1 MVNSQLLLSKDRQ
14 ALIDEIRAT
23 CDVQRDE
30 GPTDQDIS
38 NALDGFSGQFDY
50 WFDRVIANAVIK
62 YRKLIVAR
70 INPFV
75 RGIEYHG
82 FPATRVAHEL
92 VRDYTNRNFV
102 TAGGWAIEKMAIA
115 LGSKN
120 AKAAATGIDLHKIDP
135 KTGAQ
140 HLYVIK
146 SGTVTRN
153 SDILSAL
160 KRHAEAA
167 RKLLVQGGSKV
178 SVFAN
183 YAVAAGATT
192 STYHDNIYRPSS
204 AAFWADVTELGED
217 KAMRL
222 AYGISRAAANMIR
235 REAQPHIDAMEAL
248 VREYIIRPG
257 TPDEVDWAFIFDR
270 TMKEKKS
277 WQSEDLSRHRAA
289 WGKLLESGYVPFSS
303 QPSAP
308 TDASVDPIPDDED

>member
-1 MVNSQLLLSKDRQ
+1 
-14 ALIDEIRAT
+14 LITEIRAASGI
-23 CDVQRDE
+23 QPKE
-30 GPTDQDIS
+30 GPSDTDIS
-38 NALDGFSGQFDY
+38 SAIDGFAGQFDY
-50 WFDRVIANAVIK
+50 WFDRVIANAVRQ

-75 RGIEYHG
+75 RGIEYQG
-82 FPATRVAHEL
+82 FSTPRVAREL

-120 AKAAATGIDLHKIDP
+120 AKAAAQGIDLHKIDP
-135 KTGAQ
+135 ATGAQ

-183 YAVAAGATT
+183 YAVAAGATR

-204 AAFWADVTELGED
+204 AAFWAEVTDLNQD
-217 KAMRL
+217 QAMRL
-222 AYGISRAAANMIR
+222 AYEISKTAANMIR
-235 REAQPHIDAMEAL
+235 REAQPHIDAMETVVKL
-248 VREYIIRPG
+248 YIESNDNPS
-257 TPDEVDWAFIFDR
+257 TVDWEFIFNR
-270 TMKEKKS
+270 TMKEKKT
-277 WQSEDLSRHRAA
+277 WAA
-289 WGKLLESGYVPFSS
+289 
-303 QPSAP
+303 
-308 TDASVDPIPDDED
+308 TDALRHERAWSSLLATGYKAVSGKTADETDDPDVEADGGYGD

>member
-1 MVNSQLLLSKDRQ
+1 M
-14 ALIDEIRAT
+14 
-23 CDVQRDE
+23 
-30 GPTDQDIS
+30 
-38 NALDGFSGQFDY
+38 DGFAGQFDY
-50 WFDRVIANAVIK
+50 WFDRVIANAVK
-62 YRKLIVAR
+62 QYRKLIIAR

-75 RGIEYHG
+75 RGIEYQD
-82 FPATRVAHEL
+82 FPATRVAREL

-167 RKLLVQGGSKV
+167 RKLLVQGGSRV

-192 STYHDNIYRPSS
+192 SNYHDNIYRPSS
-204 AAFWADVTELGED
+204 AAFWADVTELSED

-222 AYGISRAAANMIR
+222 AYAISRAAANMIR
-235 REAQPHIDAMEAL
+235 REAQPHINAMEAL
-248 VREYIIRPG
+248 VRAYIVRPG
-257 TPDEVDWAFIFDR
+257 TSDDVDWDFIFER
-270 TMKEKKS
+270 TMKEKTT
-277 WQSEDLSRHRAA
+277 WQSEDSSRHKAA
-289 WGKLLESGYVPFSS
+289 WGGLIASGYIPV
-303 QPSAP
+303 SAKLAVP
-308 TDASVDPIPDDED
+308 TDAATDTKD